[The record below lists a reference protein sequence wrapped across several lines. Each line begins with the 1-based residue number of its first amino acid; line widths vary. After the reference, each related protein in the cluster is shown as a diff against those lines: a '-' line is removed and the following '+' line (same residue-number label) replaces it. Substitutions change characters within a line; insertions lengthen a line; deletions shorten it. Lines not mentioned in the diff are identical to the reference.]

1 MNEKEINRIVE
12 ETIHSIDNLK
22 ITVPDDF
29 LFQKIMTG
37 VKQNEKSFFKENSYA
52 GKYILVFAVLVLLN
66 IFSVIV
72 DQKAFEKTSVND
84 MKNYSKGINE
94 FSRTYFSS
102 TDGYSY

>member
-12 ETIHSIDNLK
+12 ETIHSIDNVK

-37 VKQNEKSFFKENSYA
+37 VKQNENSFFKENSYA
-52 GKYILVFAVLVLLN
+52 GKYILVFAVLLLLN
-66 IFSVIV
+66 IFSVLIN
-72 DQKAFEKTSVND
+72 QKGFEKKSVNGLE
-84 MKNYSKGINE
+84 NYSKAINE

-102 TDGYSY
+102 TDEYSY

>member
-12 ETIHSIDNLK
+12 KTIHSIDNVK
-22 ITVPDDF
+22 IAVPDYI

-37 VKQNEKSFFKENSYA
+37 INQNEKSFFKENSYA
-52 GKYILVFAVLVLLN
+52 GKYIIVFAVLVLLN
-66 IFSVIV
+66 IFSIIV

-84 MKNYSKGINE
+84 MKYYSKGINE

-102 TDGYSY
+102 TDEYSY